1 LLVLKNEFGEG
12 NIMEKKLYRSRTDR
26 KLVGVCGGLGKYF
39 DIDSTIVRIVFV
51 LLLFCGSLGF
61 WLYIAMA
68 IIVPEEPA
76 SLSVKTDDALK
87 K

>member
-1 LLVLKNEFGEG
+1 
-12 NIMEKKLYRSRTDR
+12 MEKKLYRSRTDR

-39 DIDSTIVRIVFV
+39 DIDSTIVRVVFV
-51 LLLFCGSLGF
+51 VLLFCGTLGF

-68 IIVPEEPA
+68 IIVPEEA
-76 SLSVKTDDALK
+76 DSSSVKTANVPK

>member
-1 LLVLKNEFGEG
+1 
-12 NIMEKKLYRSRTDR
+12 MEKKLYRSRTDR

-51 LLLFCGSLGF
+51 LLLFCGTLGF

-68 IIVPEEPA
+68 IIVPEEPDF
-76 SLSVKTDDALK
+76 LSAKTDDALK

>member
-1 LLVLKNEFGEG
+1 
-12 NIMEKKLYRSRTDR
+12 
-26 KLVGVCGGLGKYF
+26 
-39 DIDSTIVRIVFV
+39 
-51 LLLFCGSLGF
+51 LFCGILGF

-76 SLSVKTDDALK
+76 ASVKPDDIIK

>member
-1 LLVLKNEFGEG
+1 
-12 NIMEKKLYRSRTDR
+12 MEKKLYRSRTDR

-39 DIDSTIVRIVFV
+39 DIDPTIVRIVFV
-51 LLLFCGSLGF
+51 ALLFCGTLGF

-76 SLSVKTDDALK
+76 ASVKPDDIIK

>member
-1 LLVLKNEFGEG
+1 
-12 NIMEKKLYRSRTDR
+12 MEKKLYRSRTDR
-26 KLVGVCGGLGKYF
+26 KLVGVCGGLGQYF

-51 LLLFCGSLGF
+51 ALLFCGTLGF

-68 IIVPEEPA
+68 IIVPEEPDSA
-76 SLSVKTDDALK
+76 SAKTADTIK

>member
-1 LLVLKNEFGEG
+1 
-12 NIMEKKLYRSRTDR
+12 MEKKLYRSRTDR

-39 DIDSTIVRIVFV
+39 DIDSTIVQVVFV
-51 LLLFCGSLGF
+51 VLLFCGTLGF

-68 IIVPEEPA
+68 IIVPEEPDSA
-76 SLSVKTDDALK
+76 SAKTADVFK

>member
-1 LLVLKNEFGEG
+1 MNLE

-51 LLLFCGSLGF
+51 LLLFCGTLGF

-68 IIVPEEPA
+68 IIVPEEPDF
-76 SLSVKTDDALK
+76 SPVKTDDALK